1 MSSKMWIGIW
11 LLSIPMI
18 CIVFSIVLRYL

>member
-18 CIVFSIVLRYL
+18 CIIFSIVLRYL